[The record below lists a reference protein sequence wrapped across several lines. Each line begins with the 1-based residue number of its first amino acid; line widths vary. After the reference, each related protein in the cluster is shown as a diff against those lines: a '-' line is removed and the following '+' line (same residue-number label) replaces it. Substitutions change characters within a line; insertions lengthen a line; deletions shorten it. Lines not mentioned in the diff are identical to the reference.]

1 MLPSVMPTGLPWA
14 RLLLGLDVPQS
25 PGLGHNCRNKYPEA
39 KRTICLTLSRR
50 LTEPEGRGRRLGWR
64 WLRTPS
70 GSGPNPLDARPAT
83 APGAQPAPGT
93 RARPGVGGRREAGAP
108 VPRPSTVA
116 FEKSQRGGGQGRWG
130 REAQGV
136 PKVTA

>member
-25 PGLGHNCRNKYPEA
+25 PGLGHKCRNKYPEA

-64 WLRTPS
+64 WLRTQVALGLILLMPALPLLPVPS
-70 GSGPNPLDARPAT
+70 QLPGPEHARGW
-83 APGAQPAPGT
+83 GA
-93 RARPGVGGRREAGAP
+93 GGRLEHPSPGPPLWLLRNPREEAG
-108 VPRPSTVA
+108 
-116 FEKSQRGGGQGRWG
+116 RGGGGGRH
-130 REAQGV
+130 RESQ
-136 PKVTA
+136 K